1 MLCSKTRVA
10 PLKVVS
16 LPRLE
21 LCGALLLSRLCERV
35 VESLNSDFDAKHL
48 WSDSAIALAWIA
60 CEPNRWHTF
69 VANRTAEIQ
78 RLSAD
83 AKWHHIRSEQNP
95 ADVLSRGIDPDEI
108 QDHKL
113 WWNGPLFLQ
122 EDYNERLSD
131 SQPPLN
137 IEEFGIKETSRHST
151 YDEK

>member
-1 MLCSKTRVA
+1 
-10 PLKVVS
+10 
-16 LPRLE
+16 
-21 LCGALLLSRLCERV
+21 
-35 VESLNSDFDAKHL
+35 
-48 WSDSAIALAWIA
+48 
-60 CEPNRWHTF
+60 

-122 EDYNERLSD
+122 EDYNEKLSD
-131 SQPPLN
+131 SQQPLN
-137 IEEFGIKETSRHST
+137 IEELPEAKKQVVTLHAVQNKEPSFINKFSSLGRLKRTIVYCLRFIHNSKVNST
-151 YDEK
+151 RKVSKLNGPLQSNELERSKHVIWS